1 MDNMAEVV
9 GCHKDKEMALKQDRD
24 YIDACIAK
32 DDQAQLGDINKKHMD
47 KKKHQAVKNILDQ
60 QVREKQM
67 RQDGENRANR
77 SFMNRWSE
85 AIEKDDKNRV
95 EMENMRK

>member
-47 KKKHQAVKNILDQ
+47 KKKH
-60 QVREKQM
+60 
-67 RQDGENRANR
+67 
-77 SFMNRWSE
+77 
-85 AIEKDDKNRV
+85 
-95 EMENMRK
+95 